1 MPGCGLVR
9 LFGSGNSQFMRKAN
23 RMAITAQKKKLA
35 LLLLFI
41 GVIVLIR
48 YSPAGSLLTF
58 ENLKQH
64 RESLVGFVRHN
75 YAGAVLA
82 FIALYIVTT
91 ALSIPG
97 AGILTLSGGFLFGT
111 IASTMYV
118 IVGATTGASLAFLSA
133 RYLVGNRLQD
143 KYQSQFRKFN
153 EEVERNGAHYL
164 LVLRFIPVFPFFL
177 INFLAGL
184 TKIQIKTFIWTTAV
198 GIIPATAVFAFAG
211 QQIGSINSLS
221 EILSGRVLAA
231 FGVLVL
237 FTLISVVWK
246 RRKNGGKNPD

>member
-1 MPGCGLVR
+1 MCERDKMTV
-9 LFGSGNSQFMRKAN
+9 SG
-23 RMAITAQKKKLA
+23 QKKRII

-41 GVIVLIR
+41 AMIVLIR
-48 YSPAGSLLTF
+48 LSPAGSVLTF
-58 ENLKQH
+58 DNLKQH
-64 RESLVGFVRHN
+64 REGLIASVQHN
-75 YAGAVLA
+75 YAVAAMV
-82 FIALYIVTT
+82 FVVVYILTT

-111 IASTMYV
+111 MATTLYV

-133 RYLVGNRLQD
+133 RYLVGSRLQE
-143 KYQSQFRKFN
+143 KYQEQFRKFN
-153 EEVERNGAHYL
+153 NEVKRNGAHYL

-184 TKIQIKTFIWTTAV
+184 TKIPIKTFIWTTAI

-221 EILSGRVLAA
+221 EILSRKVLAA
-231 FGVLVL
+231 FAVLALVAL
-237 FTLISVVWK
+237 VPVIWK
-246 RRKNGGKNPD
+246 RLKKSGTEKPE